1 MELIRRGG
9 ELGSLERLLTGAGQG
24 RAAAALVTGSPGT
37 GKSALLE
44 AFADRAAAAG
54 ATVLSALATPA
65 ETDLPHGVVGQL
77 LSGAGLAPAGP
88 PPAGTSAGPPP
99 PGPPSADPPPVA
111 PHGPA
116 ALHDALCAR
125 AAAARPV
132 VLLVDD
138 VHHADEPSVRCL
150 LYLCGRL
157 PATGAL
163 LVLAGQRPAEPSV
176 PLAELLRHPRSTTA
190 VHLEPLPEDAVA
202 DFLTSAGAGVVEP
215 AAARRLARP
224 WHGFTGGNPRLLHA
238 LLDDHRGC
246 GPVRPARPV
255 AGAAFRQAVR
265 GCLRA
270 AGPATHRAARAL
282 ALLAGDATLTLLA
295 RFLSDSEHNVALALE
310 QLDATGLLDAG
321 RLRHAGV
328 RAAVLQELTARE
340 NARLHAR
347 AADVLHH
354 HGAPPPAVAAHLLA
368 AAQDAADPAP
378 AWARP
383 VLTEAASHA
392 LRTHR
397 PHHAAQ
403 FLRAAHPAPGDAPPP
418 AYVRELARAEW
429 ETDPAAV
436 LRHLPALEHQL
447 AAPKKGDPAHTVTAA
462 GLLLWHGRA
471 EGAARAAAALG
482 RTPHGQE
489 LGAALAGARPG
500 GGPALAVPDVDALT
514 EQVLASALH
523 AHAPA
528 PSVAALLATLLH
540 AGRTG
545 NADRWCAQTTGAE
558 PARTTP
564 ARHAVLAAVTAV
576 VHVRTGSHDAA
587 ARYAGRALALL
598 GPAAWGA
605 AVGVPLSAAV
615 RAATALGAHE
625 EAARLLRV
633 PVPEHMFA
641 SWAGLYYLMARG
653 HHLSATGSHRAALGD
668 FHACR
673 DLLALWNTPPDG
685 AADWRPGA
693 ARARRELAADGTD
706 TDPAALLTPAE
717 RRVAALAA
725 AGCTNRAIAARL
737 YVTPSTVEQHLTNVY
752 RKLSVTS
759 RADLATLLGAGARP
773 AATAG
778 AS

>member
-37 GKSALLE
+37 GKSALLH

-88 PPAGTSAGPPP
+88 PPTAPPAGPSP
-99 PGPPSADPPPVA
+99 AA
-111 PHGPA
+111 PHDPA
-116 ALHDALCAR
+116 ALHDALRAR
-125 AAAARPV
+125 AAARPV

-190 VHLEPLPEDAVA
+190 VRLEPLPEDAVA

-270 AGPATHRAARAL
+270 AGPAAHRTARAL

-310 QLDATGLLDAG
+310 LLDATGLLDAG

-328 RAAVLQELTARE
+328 RAAVLQELTAE
-340 NARLHAR
+340 EDARLHAR

-354 HGAPPPAVAAHLLA
+354 HGAPPAAVAAHLLA
-368 AAQDAADPAP
+368 AAQDVAGPAP
-378 AWARP
+378 VWARP

-403 FLRAAHPAPGDAPPP
+403 FLRAAHPDPGDTPSPV
-418 AYVRELARAEW
+418 YVRELARAEW

-436 LRHLPALEHQL
+436 LRHLPALEHHL
-447 AAPKKGDPAHTVTAA
+447 AAPRKKGDPAHIVTAA

-471 EGAARAAAALG
+471 DAAARAAAALG
-482 RTPHGQE
+482 RTPHAQE
-489 LGAALAGARPG
+489 LQAALAGARPG
-500 GGPALAVPDVDALT
+500 GGPALAVPDLEAVT
-514 EQVLASALH
+514 EQVLTSALH

-545 NADRWCAQTTGAE
+545 NADRWCAQTTGAD

-564 ARHAVLAAVTAV
+564 ARQAVLTAVTAV
-576 VHVRTGSHDAA
+576 VHARTGSYDTA
-587 ARYAGRALALL
+587 ARSAGRALALL

-615 RAATALGAHE
+615 RAATALGAHD

-633 PVPEHMFA
+633 PVPEHMFT

-693 ARARRELAADGTD
+693 ARARRELAADGAD